1 MKRTAPNRHYLL
13 EKRQTRKYMTHDEAT
28 KSLAAERYILDDLE
42 PAQRDAFEEHFFDCT
57 DCTADVRD
65 TAKIAAGVRTAT
77 RVVPIRNRFNWW
89 AAAASVVAALLG
101 YQSLV
106 VVPHM
111 QTAMHTQTQ
120 TVPVMRLATETTVL
134 EPQSRGTGEPV
145 KVRRDEAVPFTIAI
159 PTTDPYAIYICEIRD
174 AANHVR
180 ASLSVP
186 AREANDPVPLVVAP
200 GVLSSG
206 NYRLVIRGGDREIAA
221 YAFTMEVR

>member
-1 MKRTAPNRHYLL
+1 MNH
-13 EKRQTRKYMTHDEAT
+13 EEAK
-28 KSLAAERYILDDLE
+28 KSNAAEAYILDDLKPNE
-42 PAQRDAFEEHFFDCT
+42 RDAFEDHFFDCT

-65 TAKIAAGVRTAT
+65 AAKVADGVRTGT
-77 RVVPIRNRFNWW
+77 RVVPIRNGFNWW
-89 AAAASVVAALLG
+89 AAAASIFAALLG

-106 VVPHM
+106 VVPRM
-111 QTAMHTQTQ
+111 QMAMHTQTQ
-120 TVPVMRLATETTVL
+120 AVPVMRLATETTVL

-159 PTTDPYAIYICEIRD
+159 PTTDPYATYICEIRD

-186 AREANDPVPLVVAP
+186 DREANDPVPLVVAP

-206 NYRLVIRGGDREIAA
+206 NYQLVIRGGDREIAA
-221 YAFTMEVR
+221 YPFTLEVR